1 MRQNISGGSPYEP
14 IIGFSRAVRVGHTV
28 FLAGTGPVGADNE
41 DVAGQTRRIF
51 AIAEK
56 ALGEAGATLADVVR
70 TRMYL
75 THVEDWE
82 AVGRVHGEFFGIVR
96 PAATMVVVAA
106 LLNPAWR
113 IEIEFDAVIDAS
125 VPSPLVPKK
134 GFRLMPKLSI
144 RDIELANKRVFI
156 RVDFNVPLTEDG
168 STITD
173 DTRIVATLPTI
184 EYALKHRAKVILA
197 SHLGRPKGKPNPKY
211 SLRPVVDRLRE
222 LLDKQV
228 GESVNVAFSP
238 DCIGEVASEMARQ
251 LESGQVLLLENLRY
265 HAEEEANDPAFSKA
279 LASLAEIYVND
290 AFGSAHRAH
299 ASTEGITH
307 FLKPAVAGL
316 LMEKEIT
323 YLGKALESP
332 EKPFVAIIGGSKIS
346 GKIDVIDNL
355 LDKVDTLVIVGGMA
369 YTFQRALGVTTGKS
383 LVEEDKIDMAKAAIE
398 KAKAKGVNLLLPVD
412 NILAD
417 SFTPDAKT
425 QVWDTSVDFPAD
437 WQGLDIG
444 PKSIAAIEDVVLTA
458 RTIVWN
464 GPAGVFEFPR
474 FAVGT
479 NAIAQA
485 VAANKAAISIIGGG
499 DSVSAINKTGLAD
512 QITHISTGGGASLE
526 FLEGKKLPGVEALT
540 NK

>member
-1 MRQNISGGSPYEP
+1 MS
-14 IIGFSRAVRVGHTV
+14 
-28 FLAGTGPVGADNE
+28 
-41 DVAGQTRRIF
+41 
-51 AIAEK
+51 
-56 ALGEAGATLADVVR
+56 
-70 TRMYL
+70 
-75 THVEDWE
+75 
-82 AVGRVHGEFFGIVR
+82 
-96 PAATMVVVAA
+96 
-106 LLNPAWR
+106 
-113 IEIEFDAVIDAS
+113 
-125 VPSPLVPKK
+125 
-134 GFRLMPKLSI
+134 KLSI
-144 RDIELANKRVFI
+144 RDVQLHNKHVFI
-156 RVDFNVPLTEDG
+156 RVDFNVPLSEDG
-168 STITD
+168 KEITD

-184 EYALKHRAKVILA
+184 EYALRNKAKVILA

-222 LLDKQV
+222 LLDEK
-228 GESVNVAFSP
+228 EHDYSINVAFSP
-238 DCIGEVASEMARQ
+238 DCVGEIASELARQ
-251 LESGQVLLLENLRY
+251 LESGQVLLLENLRF
-265 HAEEEANDPAFSKA
+265 HAEEEANDPAFSKQ

-307 FLKPAVAGL
+307 FLKPSVAGL

-323 YLGKALESP
+323 YLGKALQSP

-346 GKIDVIDNL
+346 GKIDVIENL

-383 LVEEDKIDMAKAAIE
+383 LVEEDKIDMAKGAIE
-398 KAKAKGVNLLLPVD
+398 KAKKNGVKLLLPVD

-417 SFTPDAKT
+417 NFAADAKT
-425 QVWDTSVDFPAD
+425 QTWDTSKNFPAD

-444 PKSIAAIEDVVLTA
+444 PRSIKAIDDVISTA

-479 NAIAQA
+479 NAIAKA
-485 VAANKAAISIIGGG
+485 VAANKAATSIIGGG
-499 DSVSAINKTGLAD
+499 DSVSAINQAGVAD

-540 NK
+540 GK

>member
-1 MRQNISGGSPYEP
+1 
-14 IIGFSRAVRVGHTV
+14 
-28 FLAGTGPVGADNE
+28 
-41 DVAGQTRRIF
+41 
-51 AIAEK
+51 
-56 ALGEAGATLADVVR
+56 
-70 TRMYL
+70 
-75 THVEDWE
+75 
-82 AVGRVHGEFFGIVR
+82 
-96 PAATMVVVAA
+96 
-106 LLNPAWR
+106 
-113 IEIEFDAVIDAS
+113 
-125 VPSPLVPKK
+125 
-134 GFRLMPKLSI
+134 MPKLSI
-144 RDIELANKRVFI
+144 RDIDLANKRVFI

-168 STITD
+168 SAITD

-184 EYALKHRAKVILA
+184 KYALQHKAKVILA
-197 SHLGRPKGKPNPKY
+197 SHLGPPKGKPNPKY
-211 SLRPVVDRLRE
+211 SLRPVVDRLRA
-222 LLDKQV
+222 LLDKEL
-228 GESVNVAFSP
+228 GESINVAFAP
-238 DCIGEVASEMARQ
+238 DCVGELASELSLQ

-265 HAEEEANDPAFSKA
+265 HVEEEANDPAFSKA
-279 LASLAEIYVND
+279 LASLAEVYVND

-369 YTFQRALGVTTGKS
+369 YTFQRALGITTGRS
-383 LVEEDKIDMAKAAIE
+383 LVEEDKIEMAKSALD
-398 KAKAKGVNLLLPVD
+398 KAKAKGVRLLLPVD

-417 SFTPDAKT
+417 NFTPDAKT
-425 QVWDTSVDFPAD
+425 QTWDCSVNFPAE
-437 WQGLDIG
+437 WMGLDIG
-444 PKSIAAIEDVVLTA
+444 PKSIAAIEEVVSTA

-464 GPAGVFEFPR
+464 GPAGVFEFSR

-479 NAIAQA
+479 NAIAKA

-499 DSVSAINKTGLAD
+499 DSVSAINQAGVAD

-540 NK
+540 DK

>member
-1 MRQNISGGSPYEP
+1 
-14 IIGFSRAVRVGHTV
+14 
-28 FLAGTGPVGADNE
+28 
-41 DVAGQTRRIF
+41 
-51 AIAEK
+51 
-56 ALGEAGATLADVVR
+56 
-70 TRMYL
+70 
-75 THVEDWE
+75 
-82 AVGRVHGEFFGIVR
+82 
-96 PAATMVVVAA
+96 
-106 LLNPAWR
+106 
-113 IEIEFDAVIDAS
+113 
-125 VPSPLVPKK
+125 
-134 GFRLMPKLSI
+134 MPKLSI
-144 RDIELANKRVFI
+144 RDIDLANKRVFI

-184 EYALKHRAKVILA
+184 EYALRRRAKVILA

-222 LLDKQV
+222 LLDKQL
-228 GESVNVAFSP
+228 GSSVNVAFAP
-238 DCIGEVASEMARQ
+238 DCVGEIAEEMARQ
-251 LESGQVLLLENLRY
+251 LESGQVLLLENLRF
-265 HAEEEANDPAFSKA
+265 HAEEEANDPEFSKK
-279 LASLAEIYVND
+279 LARLAEVYVND

-307 FLKPAVAGL
+307 YLKPAVAGL

-346 GKIDVIDNL
+346 GKIDVIQNL

-369 YTFQRALGVTTGKS
+369 YTFQRALGIKTGKS
-383 LVEEDKIDMAKAAIE
+383 LVEEDRIDMAKATLD
-398 KAKAKGVNLLLPVD
+398 KSKSKGVELLLPVD

-417 SFTPDAKT
+417 NFAADANT
-425 QVWDTSVDFPAD
+425 QEWDCSKDFPDD

-444 PKSIAAIEDVVLTA
+444 PKTIKAIEDVVLTA
-458 RTIVWN
+458 KTIVWN

-479 NAIAQA
+479 NAIARA
-485 VAANKAAISIIGGG
+485 VAANKTATSIIGGG
-499 DSVSAINKTGLAD
+499 DSVSAINQAGVAD

-540 NK
+540 EK